1 MMLPRKKLK
10 SKTSQSSLSALRIW
24 TAF

>member
-1 MMLPRKKLK
+1 MLPRKKLK